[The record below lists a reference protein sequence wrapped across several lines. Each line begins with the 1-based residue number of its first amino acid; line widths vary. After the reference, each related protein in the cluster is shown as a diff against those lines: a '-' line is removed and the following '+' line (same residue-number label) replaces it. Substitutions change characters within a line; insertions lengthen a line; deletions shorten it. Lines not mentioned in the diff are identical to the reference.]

1 MIPYHAQENNRNAIY
16 GSQSKDSFE
25 GDIDSI
31 VVGGVRLN
39 MVDLDT
45 YSNEYLNIEKY

>member
-1 MIPYHAQENNRNAIY
+1 MIAFITGEQYKTAMDE
-16 GSQSKDSFE
+16 SQSKDSFE

-31 VVGGVRLN
+31 VVRGFRLN

-45 YSNEYLNIEKY
+45 Y